1 MRRVVI
7 GLTCAFMLA
16 AASLGSA
23 LAKEGEVVATL
34 DPPQSPHAGQPTT
47 FSVTLARPDGRPIT
61 GDEVTFVVARVSDAQ
76 VVRAVATEQAAG
88 HYVASITLAQ
98 PGSWVVSI
106 RAMDPGGMA
115 QSFSLGTVKALAAL
129 PAAAQSSRSATSS
142 TLMVPAWVLAVPLVL
157 GALLAVG
164 GLWGLGALRRRRF
177 ASAGAAATS
186 QHGAGV
192 TTAPDHTQA

>member
-47 FSVTLARPDGRPIT
+47 FSVTLARPDGRPVT
-61 GDEVTFVVARVSDAQ
+61 GDKVTFVVARVSDAQ
-76 VVRAVATEQAAG
+76 VLRAVATEQAAG

-98 PGSWVVSI
+98 PGSWVVSV
-106 RAMDPGGMA
+106 RAVDPGGMA
-115 QSFSLGTVKALAAL
+115 QSFSLGTVRALAAL
-129 PAAAQSSRSATSS
+129 PAAAQTSRSAAS
-142 TLMVPAWVLAVPLVL
+142 TLMVPVWMLAIPLVL
-157 GALLAVG
+157 GAVLALG
-164 GLWGLGALRRRRF
+164 GVWGMGTLRRRRLTP
-177 ASAGAAATS
+177 AGAGAP
-186 QHGAGV
+186 QPGAGV
-192 TTAPDHTQA
+192 SSAAEHTQA